1 MMKKLKDLNA
11 KIWDLSLKI
20 FFINEMQKIENTSQ
34 NVEDLKNA
42 KDKLL
47 DLEEQRTKIIKNITS

>member
-1 MMKKLKDLNA
+1 MKKLRQLNA
-11 KIWDLSLKI
+11 QSWDLVLKI
-20 FFINEMQKIENTSQ
+20 YFIVEMQKIENTSR

-47 DLEEQRTKIIKNITS
+47 DLEGQRTKIIKNITS